1 MNTDTGEIVREDEVK
16 RFSPE
21 FQKLFVP
28 VERDLT
34 FKERMEQQIGLYAD
48 CGCGSGKKFK
58 FCCHTPRAK

>member
-16 RFSPE
+16 RFSQE

-28 VERDLT
+28 VERDFS

-58 FCCHTPRAK
+58 FCCHTPRK